1 MNASTTTAPAR
12 RLLVVDDDRLVLATV
27 SHGLRKAGYWVATAE
42 SAEDAT
48 EWLAGGERPD
58 LAIIDIHMPGQGGLY
73 LAQRLREFDHI
84 PFMILSA
91 YSNRDIVAKATLC
104 GALGY
109 AVKPLDIPQL
119 IPSIE
124 AACARANELQ
134 DLRETRQQLQ
144 KALDAERGISVATGV
159 VMVKDGLAR
168 RDAFVLLREAAREQ
182 RRKLA
187 DLAEEVVG
195 KHERTLSAPQVP
207 PGV

>member
-1 MNASTTTAPAR
+1 MNASTTTTPAR

-195 KHERTLSAPQVP
+195 KHERTLPAPQVP